1 VLWKYIPHLKPLPV
15 QPNAEW
21 LEQHERHILL
31 TQKKNDLDGKGKE
44 SRRIG
49 WERGLGIVGDLL
61 QRTKRDWNK
70 KSASPG
76 LEIIQA

>member
-1 VLWKYIPHLKPLPV
+1 M
-15 QPNAEW
+15 
-21 LEQHERHILL
+21 L

-61 QRTKRDWNK
+61 QRAKRDWSK

>member
-1 VLWKYIPHLKPLPV
+1 M
-15 QPNAEW
+15 
-21 LEQHERHILL
+21 L